1 MDMIE
6 EWKDIVGYEGFYMVS
21 NYGNVKSLSRKS
33 YCGNGYRIKKERLLK
48 KCLDSYKY
56 EIVGLHIN
64 KKTTTKKVHQ
74 LVYIAFNEVCFITNI
89 NHING
94 IKTDNRIENL
104 ENITSRENAC
114 HRSTLKS
121 STSKYTGVCWHKA
134 KRKWISQI
142 YHNKK
147 MLHLGTFDIEEEA
160 FKARVDYEN
169 KLNIENKYT
178 FIENK

>member
-1 MDMIE
+1 
-6 EWKDIVGYEGFYMVS
+6 MVS

-33 YCGNGYRIKKERLLK
+33 YCGHGYRIKKERLLK
-48 KCLDSYKY
+48 KCLDSDKY

-74 LVYIAFNEVCFITNI
+74 LVYIAFNDNCCIVNI

-94 IKTDNRIENL
+94 VKTDNRIENL
-104 ENITSRENAC
+104 ENVTSRENAC
-114 HRSTLKS
+114 HRSNLKIY
-121 STSKYTGVCWHKA
+121 TSKYIGVSLA
-134 KRKWISQI
+134 KGNRWTSQI

-147 MLHLGTFDIEEEA
+147 VVYLGYFDTEEEA

-178 FIENK
+178 FIEKK